1 MRNKIRKFI
10 KNNRY
15 LSNLLQGIFIRLHNY
30 SYHKISEYAGYLN
43 NDIHPKHSILDYHK
57 FFTDRVDASDQILD
71 IGSGNG
77 FLAYDVAEKAKNVIG
92 IDIQE
97 YNVRDA
103 QKVYQ
108 RDNLEFLV
116 GDATVYNFQ
125 NKFDKIILSNVLEH
139 IEDRVQLLKD
149 VKKLSSIILLRVPMI
164 NRDWLTVYKKNLG
177 YEFRL
182 DSTHYIEYTVDI
194 LEDELKASG
203 WYLDYYQINWGEIWA
218 VLKAKE

>member
-1 MRNKIRKFI
+1 MREQIRKFI
-10 KNNRY
+10 KSNRY

-43 NDIHPKHSILDYHK
+43 DDIHPKHSILNYHK
-57 FFTDRVDASDQILD
+57 FFTDRVDADDQILD

-77 FLAYDVAEKAKNVIG
+77 FLAYDVAKKAKHVIG

-97 YNVRDA
+97 YNVREA
-103 QKVYQ
+103 QKRYQ

-116 GDATVYNFQ
+116 GDATVYNFK

-149 VKKLSSIILLRVPMI
+149 SKKLSSIILLRVPMI

-182 DSTHYIEYTVDI
+182 DSTHYIEYTLDT
-194 LEDELKASG
+194 LTDELQASG

-218 VLKAKE
+218 VLKVRE

>member
-10 KNNRY
+10 KNSRY

-97 YNVRDA
+97 YNVKAA
-103 QKVYQ
+103 QKLYQ

-139 IEDRVQLLKD
+139 IENRVKLLQD
-149 VKKLSSIILLRVPMI
+149 VKKLSSVILLRVPMI

-218 VLKAKE
+218 VLKVKE